1 MGGAVLRE
9 GRRDGDADDVSVP
22 EASGPEELIGTSESE
37 DEHPPDKK
45 EYRLPSR
52 NMRRIMLSDT
62 QRSDAFIRPK
72 PRSLRKLGR
81 MEWRP
86 QGIASRSEIHPGRL
100 CEFCSNLNLRDL
112 VAGAKSDVRKVGRNQ
127 GHHHTP
133 QRLEE
138 SAVRCPLCRLFYR
151 ELASEWAALVL
162 ACSPE
167 PVAPQWGQSRFK
179 IWAWNGDLDDTRN
192 MNNRLRYLVLEWCGR
207 VEAVAEVMLTAKHGN
222 CLPPAPD
229 LLVWR

>member
-1 MGGAVLRE
+1 MREGSCDGGA
-9 GRRDGDADDVSVP
+9 DHVSVP
-22 EASGPEELIGTSESE
+22 EDSGPEELIGTSESE
-37 DEHPPDKK
+37 AEDEHPSGKK
-45 EYRLPSR
+45 EYKFPSV
-52 NMRRIMLSDT
+52 NMRRIMLSDA

-72 PRSLRKLGR
+72 PRSLRKLGT

-86 QGIASRSEIHPGRL
+86 QGIANRPEIHPGRL

-112 VAGAKSDVRKVGRNQ
+112 LAGAKSDVGKVGRNQ

-151 ELASEWAALVL
+151 ELASEWPRLVQ

-179 IWAWNGDLDDTRN
+179 IWAWNGDLDDKRN
-192 MNNRLRYLVLEWCGR
+192 MNKRLRFLVLEWCGR

-222 CLPPAPD
+222 
-229 LLVWR
+229 